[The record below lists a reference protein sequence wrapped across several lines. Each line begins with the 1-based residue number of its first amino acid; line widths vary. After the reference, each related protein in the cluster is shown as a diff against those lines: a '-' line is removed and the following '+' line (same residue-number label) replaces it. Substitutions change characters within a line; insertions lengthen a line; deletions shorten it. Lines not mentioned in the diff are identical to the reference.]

1 MIFGAAHQF
10 APLHPS
16 LRSVCQVQTGGYN
29 IGIDTFDSLNYLCH
43 NDKSFESCC
52 ILGIQSDMISSR
64 EPLFHLGVLWIRDET
79 IVLQCLRGSQL
90 SFNFTIRF

>member
-64 EPLFHLGVLWIRDET
+64 EPLKHCTTMLE
-79 IVLQCLRGSQL
+79 
-90 SFNFTIRF
+90 RFSTFI